1 MTALRTSPLLCICW
15 LANAFLILFACFMFL
30 GALVVFGPWN
40 GWPLF
45 WRLVL
50 LAWPFPQIAAFIL
63 SRRRSKEGRPEMA
76 LKISLLS
83 VLLFGLADAVYI
95 WWVFT

>member
-40 GWPLF
+40 GWPP
-45 WRLVL
+45 VL
-50 LAWPFPQIAAFIL
+50 ATCIACVAVSSDRSLHFI
-63 SRRRSKEGRPEMA
+63 STTFEGGA
-76 LKISLLS
+76 
-83 VLLFGLADAVYI
+83 
-95 WWVFT
+95 T